1 MAGGKTSSIQN
12 GGCGGESG
20 EESAVG
26 GTVGLGEGGD
36 SGPAEVGAVSADE
49 AVTRLGLL
57 GTRGEEAPWLLSGLG
72 WGGVTGRRALWEG
85 VSVGG
90 LGFCR
95 PGRDVGRTDCWRK
108 NHFGAGVAGTQAVAA
123 REAGSQD

>member
-1 MAGGKTSSIQN
+1 MAGGKTSSIQDR
-12 GGCGGESG
+12 GCGGESG

-72 WGGVTGRRALWEG
+72 
-85 VSVGG
+85 
-90 LGFCR
+90 
-95 PGRDVGRTDCWRK
+95 VGRSDWK
-108 NHFGAGVAGTQAVAA
+108 KGALGRCLGGWTGVL
-123 REAGSQD
+123 